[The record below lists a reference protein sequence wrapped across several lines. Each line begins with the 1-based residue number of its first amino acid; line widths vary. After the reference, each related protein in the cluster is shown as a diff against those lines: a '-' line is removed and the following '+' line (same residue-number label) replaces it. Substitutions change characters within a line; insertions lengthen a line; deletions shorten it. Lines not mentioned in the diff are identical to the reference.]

1 MGAVKIYIA
10 GKITGDPDYQ
20 KKFRI
25 VQRGLEEDGYIV
37 LSPAVLPF
45 GMSPADYMKICFAMI
60 DVADKVY
67 FMPDFRRSGGA
78 NLEREYCDYTKKPV
92 CYLSIRQMQYFEQ
105 IYGAR
110 REYGEDS
117 G

>member
-20 KKFRI
+20 EKFRM

-37 LSPAVLPF
+37 LSPAVLPS
-45 GMSPADYMKICFAMI
+45 GMSPAEYMKICFAMI

-117 G
+117 D